1 MVKAMDYTITNVGLL
16 VQDVQSAADFYRL
29 SFDLTVKQNFPTFIE
44 FQSKG
49 TTLFLWQWSHLEQYL
64 GKEVMAQVKHPF
76 MAAHFLRIP

>member
-49 TTLFLWQWSHLEQYL
+49 STLFLWQWSHLEQYL
-64 GKEVMAQVKHPF
+64 GKEVMAQVKTSVHGG
-76 MAAHFLRIP
+76 HFLRIP